1 MNMLI
6 RFFIVMALLKREH
19 SQSLKNNEKNNR
31 GQHSI
36 KKAVDSNVEH
46 LQQDLFAPFS
56 RSYRVLPHDMGFR
69 NHLPNYRYLSF
80 IEINVTGWL
89 YKLLKQHGLG
99 GLSMDWIIS
108 MQEMVYLKEIKFLS
122 KMTVTSTLEGWDSKY
137 IYFQHHFYVKNTLM
151 AIGLTKFI
159 LFNKKGKQS
168 PVSLGMQGEHLTE
181 VIETWNANQTAI
193 KSQ

>member
-19 SQSLKNNEKNNR
+19 AEQNKGK
-31 GQHSI
+31 QQ
-36 KKAVDSNVEH
+36 KAQNSVDSSASQNNVSA
-46 LQQDLFAPFS
+46 DLFQPFS
-56 RSYRVLPHDMGFR
+56 RSYRILPHDMGFR

-80 IEINVTGWL
+80 IELNVTGWL
-89 YKLLKQHGLG
+89 YKILKKNQLG

-122 KMTVTSTLEGWDSKY
+122 KMTVSSTLEGWDEKY
-137 IYFQHHFYVKNTLM
+137 VYFQHHFYVKNTLM
-151 AIGLTKFI
+151 AIGLTKFV
-159 LFNKKGKQS
+159 LMNKEGKQS
-168 PVSLGMQGEHLTE
+168 PAVLGMQGKHLTE
-181 VIETWNANQTAI
+181 VIKTWNSNQTAI